1 MILLVVRILL
11 AAVFAIAAAA
21 KLISR
26 GKTAATL
33 AEFGVPDVLLQPL
46 AIALP
51 IAELAIAIALLPAA
65 TAAWAAVAASVLLA
79 AFTIAVARVLFRGE
93 TVDCN
98 CFGSLGASQITRW
111 TAARNVFLLLL
122 AGTVAVAGWNDPG
135 TSVVAWLGDL
145 DSTQAIGLA
154 AGVAIALAAVNFAF
168 SWQLMRQ
175 NGRLVA
181 ELEALRGEAP
191 ATAAPG
197 PKPGDFAPA
206 FDLPALGGGHV
217 SLDQLLAPERGLTI
231 VFTDPGCGACD
242 PLLPEVGRLQ
252 RDPTTQAPLVV
263 ISMGDPED
271 NRALAEE
278 HGLEPVLI
286 QEDFTVARSLGVNGM
301 PGALQLDAEGRI
313 VAAPA
318 MGAERVGILLD
329 DVTAADPILTVQQG
343 GS

>member
-11 AAVFAIAAAA
+11 AVVFSIAAAG
-21 KLISR
+21 KLINR
-26 GKTAATL
+26 DRTAATL
-33 AEFGVPDVLLQPL
+33 AEFGVPGVLHRPL
-46 AIALP
+46 ALALP
-51 IAELAIAIALLPAA
+51 LTELAIAAALLPSA
-65 TAAWAAVAASVLLA
+65 TAAWAGLAATILLA
-79 AFTIAVARVLFRGE
+79 AFTVAVARVLARGE
-93 TVDCN
+93 QVDCN
-98 CFGSLGASQITRW
+98 CFGSLGPSRITRW
-111 TAARNVFLLLL
+111 TATRNVFLLLL
-122 AGTVAVAGWNDPG
+122 AATVAVAWWNDPG
-135 TSVVAWLGDL
+135 TSAVAWLGEL
-145 DSTQAIGLA
+145 DSTGAIGLA
-154 AGVAIALAAVNFAF
+154 AGVAIALAALNFAF

-197 PKPGDFAPA
+197 PKPGDLAPA

-263 ISMGDPED
+263 ISMGDDDD
-271 NRALAEE
+271 NRAKAEE

-329 DVTAADPILTVQQG
+329 DLAAANPILTVNQG
-343 GS
+343 GN